1 MEKEQMK
8 GFKKVIQKERTIF
21 DDEEQRRYVS
31 VHATLFESIMKLQRA
46 WHPSSSV
53 ILSCLI

>member
-1 MEKEQMK
+1 MK